1 MLEINEHSFIK
12 IQSLD
17 SYQTILLCYCYIY
30 ADENEDIFMKF
41 KRYNYK
47 KKNGQEMFEHS
58 HNFMQLMLSRRSI
71 RDFSSKAVPDNV
83 IENILKTAISSPSG
97 ANKQPWSFVV
107 VKSKGLKK
115 KIRIAAE
122 QEEKKFYE
130 KRATDEWLDD
140 LNKFGTSWEKPFL
153 EEAPALIIIFR
164 QSYDNS
170 GSKKRK
176 NYYVNESVG
185 IASGFLLTAIQN
197 AGLVCLTHTPSPMGF
212 LEQILERPKNEKA
225 YLLIPIG
232 FPKKDAQVPILS
244 KKPYNESVK
253 VL

>member
-1 MLEINEHSFIK
+1 
-12 IQSLD
+12 
-17 SYQTILLCYCYIY
+17 
-30 ADENEDIFMKF
+30 MKF
-41 KRYNYK
+41 ERYNYK
-47 KKNGQEMFEHS
+47 KKNNQEMIDHS
-58 HNFMQLMLSRRSI
+58 RSFLRLMLSRRSI
-71 RDFSSKAVPDNV
+71 RDFSPKKVSNEV

-97 ANKQPWSFVV
+97 ANKQPWSFMV
-107 VKSKGLKK
+107 VKDKSIKK

-122 QEEKKFYE
+122 EEEKKFYN

-140 LNKFGTSWEKPFL
+140 LNKFETTWEKPFL
-153 EEAPALIIIFR
+153 EDAPALIIIFR

-185 IASGFLLTAIQN
+185 IATGFLLTAIQN
-197 AGLVCLTHTPSPMGF
+197 AGLVSLTHTPSPMGF

-225 YLLIPIG
+225 YLLIPVG
-232 FPKKDAQVPILS
+232 FPAKDAQVPILS
-244 KKPYNESVK
+244 KKPYSESVK